1 MAKNQAKTKKNA
13 TKKATRE
20 PARKPAKS
28 PKKEAKNK
36 PKKQT
41 VTVAAQQERLS
52 LIQRVIVLLRGEVK
66 QQKRKNSNVR
76 NEYRYNVK
84 EEHMNYVFLE
94 EKGIYSSIGFTSAP
108 KTSGVRNM
116 PLQVNPKKGDTKQ
129 SYIRNGIIVQEKRLY
144 SGKKAKNYSLT
155 GDDKANVKA
164 KVRHF
169 KKGKKKKDK

>member
-1 MAKNQAKTKKNA
+1 MAKKQAKTKKNA

-28 PKKEAKNK
+28 SQNK

-76 NEYRYNVK
+76 NEYRFNFK
-84 EEHMNYVFLE
+84 EKHMNYIFLE
-94 EKGIYSSIGFTSAP
+94 DKGKYSSVGFTSKPTTFGTA
-108 KTSGVRNM
+108 NM
-116 PLQVNPKKGDTKQ
+116 PLQVNPKKGDAKQ
-129 SYIRNGIIVQEKRLY
+129 SYIRNGVIEAPKEDY
-144 SGKKAKNYSLT
+144 KKKTAKNYSLT

-164 KVRHF
+164 KVRNY
-169 KKGKKKKDK
+169 KKGKKKKCK